1 MKVSGT
7 RVLVTGAGS
16 GIGRATAQRF
26 ARAAAEVIAV
36 DINGD
41 AARDTAEQCGPP
53 ACSYTC
59 DVSDREAVHDLK
71 ARVET
76 DRGPVDVLVNN
87 AGVGLGG
94 PFLESSLKDWEWL
107 RGVNLDGVVY
117 GCHAFGEGMVARG
130 RGHVVNVASGAG
142 YTPHRHMA
150 AYCAS
155 KAAVISLSQ
164 CLRADWAG
172 SGVGVS
178 AICPGLIRTPI
189 ASHAKMVGSL
199 ARKRE
204 TTIRAFRFGHPP
216 ELVAKAIVGAV
227 ERNHAIVPVGIESAF
242 SYRVLRFA
250 PGPIQG
256 LLARADMP

>member
-1 MKVSGT
+1 MKISGA

-16 GIGRATAQRF
+16 GIGKATAQRF
-26 ARAAAEVIAV
+26 ARSDAEVIAV

-41 AARDTAEQCGPP
+41 AAQATAAQCGPP
-53 ACSYTC
+53 AHAYTC
-59 DVSDREAVHDLK
+59 DVSDREAVKDLK
-71 ARVET
+71 TRVEA

-94 PFLESSLKDWEWL
+94 PFLDSSLNDWEWL

-117 GCHAFGEGMVARG
+117 GCHVFGEGMVARG
-130 RGHVVNVASGAG
+130 RGHVVNIASGAG

-189 ASHAKMVGSL
+189 ASHSKMVGAL
-199 ARKRE
+199 AEKRE
-204 TTIRAFRFGHPP
+204 TAIRAFRFGHSPD
-216 ELVAKAIVGAV
+216 LVAKAIVGAV
-227 ERNHAIVPVGIESAF
+227 KRNHAIVPVGVESAF

-256 LLARADMP
+256 LIARADMP